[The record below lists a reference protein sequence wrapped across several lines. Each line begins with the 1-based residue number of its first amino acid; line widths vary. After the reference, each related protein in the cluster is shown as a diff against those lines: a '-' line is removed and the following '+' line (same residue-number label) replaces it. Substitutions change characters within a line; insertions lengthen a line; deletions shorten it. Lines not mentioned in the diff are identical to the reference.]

1 MLKTKNIAISTSANQ
16 KLKKISDDIKERTDE
31 FVSIGK
37 FAGFLIENFGEKTT
51 YLKINEIIK
60 KQNEKKNI
68 EKKYK

>member
-37 FAGFLIENFGEKTT
+37 FAGFLIENFGERTT
-51 YLKINEIIK
+51 HLKINEIIK
-60 KQNEKKNI
+60 KQNA
-68 EKKYK
+68 KKY

>member
-37 FAGFLIENFGEKTT
+37 FAGFLIENFGERTA

-60 KQNEKKNI
+60 KQNEKKYW
-68 EKKYK
+68 EKI